1 MKEQTKRAL
10 KIIGLVVLGL
20 IAAIF
25 VFIGVEYT
33 FRGSPLSHV
42 TTVGD
47 LGRVRRAAPP
57 VSDSLFQRTMELYTK
72 TPLYPGSD
80 VAVLAN
86 GDALYPRLFR
96 DLRGARESITLQL
109 YYFEPGRMADSLKAI
124 ISERAR
130 AGVAVYFLGDA
141 FGTQNMTKDYVD
153 SLRQAG
159 VKVAIFRPVH
169 WYSLQKAQN
178 RSHIRVV
185 VVDGHVGYTGGFGI
199 ADKWFGNGHTE
210 NEWRD
215 TNARFTG
222 PAVDQL
228 QATFADG
235 WVEATGQLLDGDFF
249 FPREARDPGG
259 VARAGLFHSAPTIG
273 STAAERFLALSI
285 AGAHRTLYVTNSY
298 FVPDDDFRRLLIA
311 AARRGVDV
319 RVLTAGPR
327 TDVKV
332 TRWAGRDRYG
342 ELLRGGVKVYEFQPG
357 MMHAKTLVVDG
368 VWSSIGTMNFDNRSV
383 VFNDES
389 NLNILDAGVGHTMD
403 SLFLDDLRW
412 SKQITLPEFERRG
425 IGDRIMETVSTVLSR
440 LL

>member
-1 MKEQTKRAL
+1 ML
-10 KIIGLVVLGL
+10 FL
-20 IAAIF
+20 
-25 VFIGVEYT
+25 FIGVEYT

-47 LGRVRRAAPP
+47 AGQIRRAAPP

-80 VAVLAN
+80 VQVLAN

-109 YYFEPGRMADSLKAI
+109 YYFEPGRMADSLKGI
-124 ISERAR
+124 VTERAR

-141 FGTQNMTKDYVD
+141 FGTQNMTKGYVD

-210 NEWRD
+210 DEWRD

-249 FPREARDPGG
+249 FPREARDPEG

-311 AARRGVDV
+311 AAHRGVDV
-319 RVLTAGPR
+319 RVLTAGPK

-332 TRWAGRDRYG
+332 TRWAGRDHYG

-425 IGDRIMETVSTVLSR
+425 LGDRIMEKVAIVMSR